1 MSVATVFLTLKKLQ
15 REDLDRQLLLTL
27 TLYTAAICF
36 QVVSLPLPPPQ
47 LWDFGW
53 LVGWLVTA
61 TGFRQATNHL
71 YTTFGTFHLSGGHM
85 RKADAQCQN
94 IYESM
99 MYVNMIIWHHCHH
112 VQAWMT
118 MTQEDKNSPRL
129 EMWAYIPRL
138 SYLYGMNFV
147 QTVPDFDSS
156 PLTSD

>member
-1 MSVATVFLTLKKLQ
+1 MPKLPQVKAVMSVATVFLTLRKLQ
-15 REDLDRQLLLTL
+15 RDDLDRQFLLTL

-36 QVVSLPLPPPQ
+36 QVVSLPLPPPK

-99 MYVNMIIWHHCHH
+99 MYVNMTSLSSFF
-112 VQAWMT
+112 QAWMT
-118 MTQEDKNSPRL
+118 MTQDDKNSPIL
-129 EMWAYIPRL
+129 EM
-138 SYLYGMNFV
+138 
-147 QTVPDFDSS
+147 
-156 PLTSD
+156 